1 MKKLIAS
8 FFLLLFAVIC
18 LAQQQQLPIIPTD
31 PQVLIGQLPNGMTYY
46 IRKNSLPKER
56 ADFYIAQKVGSVIE
70 EPNER
75 GLAHFLEHMAFNG
88 TTHFPNKDLL
98 NYLQRIG
105 VKFGENVNAYTSVEQ
120 TVYMVT
126 NVPVVR
132 ETVIDSCLLILR
144 DWANGITLSD
154 TEIEKERGV
163 IEEEWRSRNSA
174 WLRMAETILPT
185 IYGNDKYADCLPI
198 GHIDVIRNFKPDE
211 LRAFYKKWYR
221 PDLQA
226 IIIVGDFDPQ
236 QVEAKLK
243 ATLGTIAMPSNPIP
257 RPVYAVTDNQEPII
271 AFARD
276 KEATAISVEVSIK
289 QDVFP
294 TEMKGTIAYM
304 MQEYVHAAVSGM
316 MGSRFNEMIQKPN
329 PPFTQA
335 YAYTDNFWVSN
346 TKDAR
351 TLYAIASEQGATTA
365 IKSLITENE
374 RMRQFGFTIAEYERE
389 KANILKN
396 IENQYNEREKQQNY
410 EYVPKYINHF
420 LENTPIPSIEYTFET
435 YKQLAEMIPLELIN
449 NIVKQA
455 STTGNMV
462 IVVQGPED
470 EKISFPTAEEILS
483 GIEEVKRATIE
494 PYTENVSNEP
504 LISKLPKPGKIKKE
518 ITHSNGTTDFILSN
532 KVTVRLVPTNHKDDE
547 ILFQAYSHG
556 GYSLVDKQ
564 YATTLKVLPELSTLS
579 GLGNFSAIDLQ
590 KRLSGKNLRL
600 SKQLNTYS
608 ESLNG
613 YSGKKDVE
621 MLFQLAYLHFTGI
634 RSDQDAFQTYINRQS
649 AVLKNRENSP
659 YTTFIDTIN
668 HVLYD
673 SHPLMTRLKSTDLST
688 IDYQKGMK
696 ILSERYANAADF
708 TFVLVG
714 NLDSETLRPLLTK
727 YIATLPAKGK
737 KETWKDAG
745 VTIKEGNNTLHY
757 NKIMEVPKSST
768 IQYTTGKIP
777 YTLENRIKLTILSQI
792 LDIVYTE
799 KVREDEGGT
808 YGVSVDGNLD
818 AIPYNRFTL
827 ETYFDTDESKRS
839 KLVEIINQ
847 EFLAIASQGP
857 RTQDLQKVKEFLTK
871 QYQENLIENWY
882 WQNVEIEK
890 IITNL
895 DIHTDYLTIL
905 EKIDEHAIQ
914 QFANVIEQTSNK
926 KEIVQIGTK

>member
-1 MKKLIAS
+1 MKKLISS
-8 FFLLLFAVIC
+8 FFLLCIVATSFA
-18 LAQQQQLPIIPTD
+18 QQQLPIIPTD
-31 PQVLIGQLPNGMTYY
+31 PQVVIGQLPNGLTYY
-46 IRKNSLPKER
+46 IRKNSLPKDR
-56 ADFYIAQKVGSVIE
+56 ADFYIAQKVGSIIE

-88 TTHFPNKDLL
+88 TTHFPDKELL
-98 NYLQRIG
+98 NYLQSIG

-132 ETVIDSCLLILR
+132 PTVVDSCLLVLR

-154 TEIEKERGV
+154 IEIEKERGV

-174 WLRMAETILPT
+174 WLRMAETILPS

-198 GHIDVIRNFKPDE
+198 GHIDVIRNFKPEE

-226 IIIVGDFDPQ
+226 IIIVGDIEPKL
-236 QVEAKLK
+236 VEAKI
-243 ATLGTIAMPSNPIP
+243 IASFGSILMPSNAVA
-257 RPVYAVTDNQEPII
+257 RPVYTVTDNENPII

-276 KEATAISVEVSIK
+276 KEATAISVEVSVK

-304 MQEYVHAAVSGM
+304 MQEYVNAAVSGM
-316 MGSRFNEMIQKPN
+316 MKSRFNEIIQKPN

-346 TKDAR
+346 TKDAW
-351 TLYAIASEQGATTA
+351 TLYAIAAEQGATKA
-365 IKSLITENE
+365 IQSLITENE
-374 RMRQFGFTIAEYERE
+374 RVKKFGFTFAEYERE

-396 IENQYNEREKQQNY
+396 IENLYNEKEKQQNY
-410 EYVPKYINHF
+410 DYVPKYINHF

-449 NIVKQA
+449 NIAMQP
-455 STTGNMV
+455 TTNANMV

-470 EKISFPTAEEILS
+470 DKIIFPTTEEILS

-494 PYTENVSNEP
+494 PYSENVSNEP
-504 LISKLPKPGKIKKE
+504 LIPKLPKSGKIKKE
-518 ITHSNGTTDFILSN
+518 INHSNGTTDFILSN
-532 KVTVRLVPTNHKDDE
+532 KVRVKLIPTNHKDDE

-564 YATTLKVLPELSTLS
+564 FATTLKVLPELSNIS
-579 GLGNFSAIDLQ
+579 GLGNFNAIDLQ
-590 KRLSGKNLRL
+590 KTLSGKNLRL

-621 MLFQLAYLHFTGI
+621 TLFQLCYLHFTGI
-634 RSDQDAFQTYINRQS
+634 RNDEDAFEAYINRQS

-659 YTTFIDTIN
+659 YITFIDTLN
-668 HVLYD
+668 YVLYD
-673 SHPLMTRLKSTDLST
+673 NHPLMTRLKSTDLSN
-688 IDYQKGMK
+688 INYQQGMH
-696 ILSERYANAADF
+696 ILKERFANAADF
-708 TFVLVG
+708 SFVIIG
-714 NLDSETLRPLLTK
+714 NIDKETLRPLLTK

-745 VTIKEGNNTLHY
+745 VSIKEGNKTLHY
-757 NKIMEVPKSST
+757 NKIMEVPKTTT
-768 IQYTTGKIP
+768 IQYRTGKIP
-777 YTLENRIKLTILSQI
+777 YTLENRIKLSVLNQI

-808 YGVSVDGNLD
+808 YGVHVDGNLD
-818 AIPYNRFTL
+818 AFPYNQFTQ
-827 ETYFDTDESKRS
+827 EVYFETDETKRA

-847 EFLAIASQGP
+847 EYLALATHGP
-857 RTQDLQKVKEFLTK
+857 RIQDVQKVKEYLTK
-871 QYQENLIENWY
+871 QYHDNLIENWY
-882 WQNVEIEK
+882 WQNIEIEK

-895 DIHTDYLTIL
+895 DIHTNYLPIL
-905 EKIDEHAIQ
+905 DKIDVNAMQE
-914 QFANVIEQTSNK
+914 FAKSLLQSSNM